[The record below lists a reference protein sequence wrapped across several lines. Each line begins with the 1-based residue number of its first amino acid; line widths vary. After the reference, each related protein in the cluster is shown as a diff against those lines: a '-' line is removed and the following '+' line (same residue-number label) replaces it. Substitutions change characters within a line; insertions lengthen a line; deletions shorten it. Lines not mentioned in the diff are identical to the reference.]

1 MVPKEL
7 KMENFGPFLNE
18 TVDFEKLQ
26 SSPLFLISG
35 KTGAGKTT
43 IFDAITFALFGDPS
57 GDLRSAEEI
66 RSIFAKSTDLTRVVF
81 TFVHHGRTYQI
92 ERQPKQTIAKK
103 NGKGNTIKNQKV
115 QLTIFDEN
123 NREIESYQ
131 KIDRVREF
139 LSQLLHLEKEQFRQ
153 IVMLP
158 QGEFRNFLM
167 ANSTEK
173 ESLLRNIF
181 GTGFYRRFT
190 EKLKQK
196 RQAYDQEVA
205 ETMVLIDQL
214 FEQIESEKG
223 LSYQES
229 LNNTHLYLTIEKKK
243 LSDQEISLTRLQKEV
258 IEKQTIFNEAQ
269 QLAAYFKEYH
279 QTKVVLAEQNQELPE
294 IAAIKEQLI
303 IAETI
308 EKIQPFMDEEIKQQ
322 SILKALRE
330 EFINNTNEIEKVETQ
345 QATWETTEATLQ
357 LETEE
362 WKERQQQLQRLE
374 NILPLLEQQHTLQ
387 TEQSELLTKQQSKAD
402 ELEKFKLERQ
412 QRQEKI
418 ANLKEKLRSEKEFQ
432 ERRYQEV
439 QFQTICTEL
448 TRKRQREF
456 ELQELEEDQQ
466 IELAKLIEKTSRLSN
481 QMTSATAEF
490 QQIQHRWASLE
501 IARLSMQLIPGEACP
516 VCGSPEH
523 PNPAKH
529 AEISLIELQALQIE
543 MEEKEAVLKN
553 LQIEKE
559 KTQVVFENQRVS
571 FKKLQAERQQIQ
583 EQLLEEETDF
593 LKELTAFYQISISQ
607 VEMEDFLAKKI
618 TETTTQLAEL
628 KKIAEE
634 VAELSFTEK
643 DLELQEQTLV
653 NQLAEITAA
662 LQLLE
667 GRLAVLNEQTDD
679 WQLEELIE
687 KITIEK
693 QAVSGYLSK
702 IESHQKMGQ
711 ELKTQ
716 VTLLTERKKQLDQ
729 SITNQEIQLAEKTA
743 IVNDGLRQADLMR
756 EAFNSLIEKNY
767 VAADLKA
774 RIQDFENRRLILQ
787 DRIKV
792 LSNRLENQREP
803 ELEILAV
810 ALKTIQDRLEEARK
824 IYYQLENHIRQQQ
837 QLVDK
842 IEILHAESQQQ
853 LSEQQE
859 ISQLFNVMNGDN
871 PKKIGLERYVLKWY
885 LYEVLAKAN
894 QQFTLLTNNRYQFEL
909 NETVGSYKGSTGLEI
924 NVYDDHAG
932 QVRSAQT
939 LSGGESF
946 IAALS
951 LALGLA
957 EVIQNQAGGVAIETL
972 FIDEGFGSLD
982 EEALEMAMTAL
993 ESVDNKGR
1001 MIGIISH
1008 VKELK
1013 ERIPQQII
1021 VKTNGSGQSKITYQ
1035 LEERSEVR

>member
-18 TVDFEKLQ
+18 TVDFDKLQ

-43 IFDAITFALFGDPS
+43 IFDAITFALYGDPS
-57 GDLRSAEEI
+57 GDMRSAEEV
-66 RSIFAKSTDLTRVVF
+66 RSIFAKSTDVTKVVF

-103 NGKGNTIKNQKV
+103 NGKGNTTKNQKV

-131 KIDRVREF
+131 KIDRVRDF
-139 LSQLLHLEKEQFRQ
+139 LGQLLHLEKEQFRQ

-196 RQAYDQEVA
+196 RQTYDQEVA
-205 ETMVLIDQL
+205 ETMVQIDQL

-229 LNNTHLYLTIEKKK
+229 LNNAHQYLTSEKKK
-243 LSDQEISLTRLQKEV
+243 LAEQEVSLAALQKETA
-258 IEKQTIFNEAQ
+258 EKQAKLNEAQ
-269 QLAAYFKEYH
+269 QLASYFEEYR
-279 QTKVVLAEQNQELPE
+279 QTEVALAEQDQALPE
-294 IAAIKEQLI
+294 IAEAKEQLI

-308 EKIQPFMDEEIKQQ
+308 EKIQPLIDEEIKQQ
-322 SILKALRE
+322 SILKELQA
-330 EFINNTNEIEKVETQ
+330 EFVKNTNEVKKVEIEQTL
-345 QATWETTEATLQ
+345 WETTEAALQ
-357 LETEE
+357 AKTEE
-362 WKERQQQLQRLE
+362 WKTRQQQLQHLE
-374 NILPLLEQQHTLQ
+374 NILPLLRQQDQLQ
-387 TEQSELLTKQQSKAD
+387 TEQAALLTQQQLKAT
-402 ELEKFKLERQ
+402 ELEKFTLERQ
-412 QRQEKI
+412 QQLEKVTI
-418 ANLKEKLRSEKEFQ
+418 LKERLRSEKDFQ
-432 ERRYQEV
+432 ERRYQEA
-439 QFQTICTEL
+439 QFQTVFTEL
-448 TRKRQREF
+448 NKKRQQEF

-481 QMTSATAEF
+481 QMTTETAEF
-490 QQIQHRWASLE
+490 QQIRHRWASLE

-523 PNPAKH
+523 PHPAKH
-529 AEISLIELQALQIE
+529 AEISPIELQELQTE
-543 MEEKEAVLKN
+543 LEEKESMLKN

-559 KTQVVFENQRVS
+559 KTQAVFENQRIS
-571 FKKLQAERQQIQ
+571 FKKLQIERQQIQ
-583 EQLLEEETDF
+583 EDLHNAELNFVE
-593 LKELTAFYQISISQ
+593 ELTSFYQVPVSQ
-607 VEMEDFLAKKI
+607 TEIGEFLTEKV
-618 TETTTQLAEL
+618 TETTTQLTEL

-634 VAELSFTEK
+634 VDELVLAEK
-643 DLELQEQTLV
+643 DSETRQQTLA
-653 NQLAEITAA
+653 NQLAESKAA
-662 LQLLE
+662 VQLLA
-667 GRLAVLNEQTDD
+667 GRLAVLNEQTED
-679 WQLEELIE
+679 WQLEQLTE
-687 KITIEK
+687 KISLEK
-693 QAVSGYLSK
+693 QAISEYLNTL
-702 IESHQKMGQ
+702 ENHQKSGQ

-716 VTLLTERKKQLDQ
+716 ATLLVERKSQLDQ
-729 SITNQEIQLAEKTA
+729 SITKQNKQVSEAQV
-743 IVNDGLRQADLMR
+743 IVKDRLTQADLTR
-756 EAFNSLIEKNY
+756 EAFDLLTEKNY
-767 VAADLKA
+767 DAAHLKA
-774 RIQDFENRRLILQ
+774 RIQDFNNRRLVLQ
-787 DRIKV
+787 DRIKM
-792 LSNRLENQREP
+792 LSNRLENQKEP
-803 ELEILAV
+803 ELETLAT
-810 ALKTIQDRLEEARK
+810 ALKERQAILEAVRK
-824 IYYQLENHIRQQQ
+824 TYYQLENHILQQQ
-837 QLVDK
+837 QLVEK
-842 IEILHAESQQQ
+842 IESLHTESQQQ

-982 EEALEMAMTAL
+982 EEALEMAMRAL
-993 ESVDNKGR
+993 ESIDNKGR